1 MHASG
6 THTVEAVA
14 KNVGTVAGD
23 EVAELYLAPPHTD
36 VSPRLVL
43 SGFQWLHLDAS
54 EARQVTFNLY
64 PRDLSQV
71 DDKGVRAVLPGQS
84 RISVGRSQSDGDDAQ
99 GVRSEELN
107 IVGGQ
112 ELPR

>member
-6 THTVEAVA
+6 THTVEVVA

-23 EVAELYLAPPHTD
+23 EGAELYLAPPHTD

-43 SGFQWLHLDAS
+43 FGFQWHLDAG
-54 EARQVTFNLY
+54 EARHVTFNLY

-71 DDKGVRAVLPGQS
+71 DDKGVRAVFPGQS